1 METRTIEF
9 GVGLFMLAGIAA
21 LVILAF
27 QVSNVTALANGNDT
41 YTLVAG
47 FDNVGGL
54 KVRSPVKVGGVLV
67 GRVREIGLDD
77 NLQPQVKLA
86 INRQFSSFS
95 SETSASIQTAG
106 LLGEQ
111 FISLTPGGDETIL
124 KDGDRLRD
132 TQSAL
137 VLEELIG
144 KFLFNNDGSKKAE

>member
-9 GVGLFMLAGIAA
+9 GVGLFMLAGLAA
-21 LVILAF
+21 LVVLAF
-27 QVSNVTALANGNDT
+27 QVSNITTLSNSNDS
-41 YTLVAG
+41 YTLVAS

-77 NLQPQVKLA
+77 TMQPQVTLA
-86 INRQFSSFS
+86 INSQFSAFP

-111 FISLTPGGDETIL
+111 FISLTPGGDEKIL
-124 KDGDRLRD
+124 KDGDRLQD
-132 TQSAL
+132 TQSAI
-137 VLEELIG
+137 VLEELVG
-144 KFLFNNDGSKKAE
+144 KFLFNNDSKKSQ